1 MAALELRLSRE
12 GVILEAVRD
21 GNEDE
26 RLRGEDAARVQLR
39 LDNADPD
46 VDEVIGE
53 YERLHRES

>member
-12 GVILEAVRD
+12 GVILETVRD

-46 VDEVIGE
+46 VDKVIGE
-53 YERLHRES
+53 HERLHRES